1 MATNDKITARD
12 NYLALINI
20 LDTMETSDA
29 TNALADF
36 CRHQIEML
44 DKKAAKSRE
53 NAAAKKNAVDPILE
67 AVAATI
73 TDAPQSIDDIVATL
87 DNEDY
92 TVAKVRSRLTTLVNA
107 GTVVKS
113 TIVVPGAEGQKSRKV
128 MAYALTA
135 E

>member
-73 TDAPQSIDDIVATL
+73 TDAPQSIDDIVAAL

>member
-20 LDTMETSDA
+20 LDTMETSDT

-73 TDAPQSIDDIVATL
+73 TDAPQSIDDIVAAL